1 MDDYV
6 SKWRQKQLRKDEAG
20 VKGYMRTEVRL
31 AGFGGQGIIRAGLML
46 AMAASIHSDKNAV
59 QTQSYGPES
68 RGGSCKSEVVISDEE
83 IDYPK
88 VVEPDVLVVMSQEAF
103 NTYATTLKANG
114 TLLID
119 SDMVPRRELEGNV
132 HVFMVPSTKMAEELG
147 KTIVANVVMLG
158 ALVAITGITTA
169 DAFKNSLLSN
179 IPKGTEKLNLTAFEK
194 GYEHGKKLLEEA
206 SKN

>member
-1 MDDYV
+1 M
-6 SKWRQKQLRKDEAG
+6 
-20 VKGYMRTEVRL
+20 EVRL

-46 AMAASIHSDKNAV
+46 AMAACIHSHKNAV

-103 NTYATTLKANG
+103 NTYAGTLKPNG
-114 TLLID
+114 TLLLD
-119 SDMVPRRELEGNV
+119 PDMVPRHELAGQA
-132 HVFMVPSTKMAEELG
+132 HVFMVPSMKMAEELG

-158 ALVAITGITTA
+158 ALIAIEGITTPE
-169 DAFKNSLLSN
+169 AFKNSLLSN
-179 IPKGTEKLNLTAFEK
+179 IPKGTEKLNMTAFEK
-194 GYEHGKKLLEEA
+194 GYEYGKKLLEGTN
-206 SKN
+206 KD